1 MTDDEQRGAASGPLD
16 AAGAIAAAS
25 WPQDEP
31 IDPREPT
38 PADEATNALWRARL
52 LGTDPGLRQIRRTFG
67 RIPSPP
73 RCKVC
78 SAPFHGP
85 GRIFTRLWLRG
96 ESPGHPLI
104 CNSCIGSLAKHPGG
118 AEIEISIVFA
128 DVRGSTG
135 LAERTSAAEF
145 RGVLQ
150 RFYEVSAQAIDRN
163 GGIVDKFL
171 GDGVMALFI
180 PVLTGEMHAGR
191 ALQAARELLGG
202 ASRLRVG
209 GDILPV
215 GAGLHTGIAFVG
227 AVGSGDKLD
236 FSALGDTVNV
246 AARLGSVAAA
256 GELLVSR
263 AAWDATGLPLEGASF
278 RELEVR
284 GRATALEVIVERP
297 SDVTATT

>member
-1 MTDDEQRGAASGPLD
+1 MTSDEQPGAASGPLD
-16 AAGAIAAAS
+16 ES
-25 WPQDEP
+25 VDH
-31 IDPREPT
+31 REPT

-52 LGTDPGLRQIRRTFG
+52 LGTDPGLQQMRRMFG
-67 RIPSPP
+67 RLPSPP
-73 RCKVC
+73 RCKIC
-78 SAPFHGP
+78 GAPFHGP

-96 ESPGHPLI
+96 ESQGHPLI

-135 LAERTSAAEF
+135 LAEQTSAAEF
-145 RGVLQ
+145 RAVLQ

-180 PVLTGEMHAGR
+180 PVLTGENHASR

-202 ASRLRVG
+202 AAHLRVG
-209 GDILPV
+209 AGALPV

-263 AAWDATGLPLEGASF
+263 ATWDATRLPLEGGSL

-284 GRATALEVIVERP
+284 GRATPLEVIVERP
-297 SDVTATT
+297 SGGAATA